1 MRCVIT
7 GVAGFVGSSLA
18 DRLLADGHTVVGYDR
33 FIPYYDLRIKRSNL
47 SGALAHPNFQFVE
60 ADIAEVFGADSMP
73 ADGQPHPALADVDVV
88 FHQAAQAGVRA
99 SWGRDFEIY
108 THNNILATQ
117 RLLEAARTVPGIRV
131 VYASSSSV
139 YGETPKFPMHEE
151 DPTAP
156 VSPYGVSKLA
166 AEHLC
171 RLYTHNFGV
180 HTVSLR
186 YFTVFGPRQRPDM
199 AFHKLCRAALNGDPF
214 TLFGDGNQSR
224 DFTFIS
230 DIVEGNIASALR
242 GKPGAVYNLGGGAR
256 TTMLEVIDIIKEL
269 AGGAPNITV
278 AKRALGDV
286 THTGADTTRAQAEI
300 GFQPK
305 VGIRDGLAREIEFV
319 REVVLPLG
327 VEQMV

>member
-1 MRCVIT
+1 MRCLVT

-18 DRLLADGHTVVGYDR
+18 DRLLELGHSVIGYDR
-33 FIPYYDLRIKRSNL
+33 FIPYYDLRIKKSNL
-47 SGALAHPNFQFVE
+47 TQAQAHPAFRFVE
-60 ADIAEVFGADSMP
+60 ADIADVFSADSMP
-73 ADGQPHPALADVDVV
+73 PEGAPHPALAGVDVV

-99 SWGRDFEIY
+99 SWGKDFEIY

-117 RLLEAARTVPGIRV
+117 RLLEAARTVPGIKV

-139 YGETPKFPMHEE
+139 YGETPKFPMNED

-199 AFHKLCRAALNGDPF
+199 AFHKLCRAAVNGDPF

-256 TTMLEVIDIIKEL
+256 TTMLEVIDIIKDL

-278 AKRALGDV
+278 STRALGDV
-286 THTGADTTRAQAEI
+286 THTGADTTRAQQDL
-300 GFQPK
+300 GFQPQ
-305 VGIRDGLAREIEFV
+305 VNIRDGLARELDFI
-319 REVVLPLG
+319 RNVVLPLG
-327 VEQMV
+327 TEQMI

>member
-1 MRCVIT
+1 MRFIIT

-18 DRLLADGHTVVGYDR
+18 DRLLQDGHEVIGYDR
-33 FIPYYDLRIKRSNL
+33 LIPYYDLAVKRSNL
-47 SGALAHPNFQFVE
+47 AGAMAHPQFTFHE
-60 ADIAEVFGADSMP
+60 EDIAEIFSPETLP
-73 ADGQPHPALADVDVV
+73 ADGSPHPALLGVDAI

-117 RLLEAARTVPGIRV
+117 RLLEAARTLPGLKV

-139 YGETPKFPMHEE
+139 YGETPRFPMSED

-171 RLYTHNFGV
+171 RLYSHNFGV
-180 HTVSLR
+180 PTVSLR

-199 AFHKLCRAALNGDPF
+199 AFHKICRAALNGDPF
-214 TLFGDGNQSR
+214 TLFGDGHQSR

-230 DIVEGNIASALR
+230 DIVEANIASAFH

-256 TTMLEVIDIIKEL
+256 TTMLEVLDMIREL
-269 AGGAPNITV
+269 SGGAPNIKS
-278 AKRALGDV
+278 AARAHGDV
-286 THTGADTTRAQAEI
+286 THTGADTTRAQTDLN
-300 GFQPK
+300 FQPK
-305 VGIRDGLAREIEFV
+305 VSLREGLIKELEYIEKV
-319 REVVLPLG
+319 ILPLR
-327 VEQMV
+327 VPQMI

>member
-1 MRCVIT
+1 MRCLIT
-7 GVAGFVGSSLA
+7 GAAGFVGSSLA
-18 DRLLADGHTVVGYDR
+18 DRLLELGHSVVGYDR
-33 FIPYYDLRIKRSNL
+33 FIPYYDLRIKHANYAA
-47 SGALAHPNFQFVE
+47 ALAHPNFQFVE
-60 ADIAEVFGADSMP
+60 SDIAEVFSAESMP
-73 ADGQPHPALADVDVV
+73 KDGTPHPALKDVDVI

-117 RLLEAARTVPGIRV
+117 RLLEAARTVPGIKV

-139 YGETPKFPMHEE
+139 YGETPKFPMNED

-230 DIVEGNIASALR
+230 DIVEGNIAAGLH

-269 AGGAPNITV
+269 AGGAPNIKV
-278 AKRALGDV
+278 AQKALGDV
-286 THTGADTTRAQAEI
+286 THTGADTTRAQQDLNFA
-300 GFQPK
+300 PK
-305 VGIRDGLAREIEFV
+305 VSIREGLAREIDYV
-319 REVVLPLG
+319 RQVILPLG
-327 VEQMV
+327 VAQMV